1 LINLTV
7 MIFDFTA
14 YSRVFQQATPQLY
27 SFLKMCSIFDMVA
40 GFALVPLIMG
50 ILNIQI
56 LGRPDVY
63 EHFHG
68 EADSAD

>member
-1 LINLTV
+1 
-7 MIFDFTA
+7 
-14 YSRVFQQATPQLY
+14 
-27 SFLKMCSIFDMVA
+27 MVA

-63 EHFHG
+63 SYFHP
-68 EADSAD
+68 EAESAT